1 MKALTG
7 FIIGLALFAFLFY
20 AVDEGL
26 MKSQGLQL
34 FIKEN
39 AGEKAAAGH

>member
-1 MKALTG
+1 MKSLAG
-7 FIIGLALFAFLFY
+7 FIIGVAIFGLLFY

-34 FIKEN
+34 FPDD
-39 AGEKAAAGH
+39 KAEQKSSGGH